1 MDQGDE
7 QLTTL
12 LASDL
17 DRYFE
22 QVVLAYQDRL
32 YAFVLLRERN
42 VHNAEEIVLLAL
54 ERAYYALKNYPSQRI
69 RILKLERWLYEITR
83 NVLSNYDR
91 ASRIRASRL
100 PSVALNGNEVD
111 DKALEIEDSSL
122 MPDEEICLREERH
135 ELARHVASLP
145 ETYRETMQ
153 LYYFNDLSYREIAE
167 RLAQPVG
174 TVKSN
179 VHRGTRL
186 LRQALEAQSKE
197 VK

>member
-7 QLTTL
+7 QLTAL
-12 LASDL
+12 LANDL

-32 YAFVLLRERN
+32 YAFVLLREHN

-54 ERAYYALKNYPSQRI
+54 ERAYYALKNYSPQRI
-69 RILKLERWLYEITR
+69 RVLKLDRWLYEITR
-83 NVLSNYDR
+83 NVLSNYNR
-91 ASRIRASRL
+91 ASRIRSTRL
-100 PSVALNGNEVD
+100 PSITIHDEVED
-111 DKALEIEDSSL
+111 GEALEIEDSSL
-122 MPDEEICLREERH
+122 MPDEEVCRREERH
-135 ELARHVASLP
+135 ELARHVAALP
-145 ETYRETMQ
+145 EVYRETMH
-153 LYYFNDLSYREIAE
+153 LYYFNELSYHEIAE
-167 RLAQPVG
+167 RLAQPIG

-186 LRQALEAQSKE
+186 LRQALQAETRE